1 MTQITLVLANF
12 LNKYIYTIYTFSFQG
27 QEKNNIYIY
36 ILDYIYLYINYAL
49 LKKKKREGQKTPFFI
64 NGLILPDIS
73 LFVLNFTICN
83 YSITSNYT
91 F

>member
-1 MTQITLVLANF
+1 MTQITLVLGNF

-49 LKKKKREGQKTPFFI
+49 LKKKKRERQKKRIFHFYRF
-64 NGLILPDIS
+64 LPNIF
-73 LFVLNFTICN
+73 LYIIIRLQFHNQ
-83 YSITSNYT
+83 
-91 F
+91 